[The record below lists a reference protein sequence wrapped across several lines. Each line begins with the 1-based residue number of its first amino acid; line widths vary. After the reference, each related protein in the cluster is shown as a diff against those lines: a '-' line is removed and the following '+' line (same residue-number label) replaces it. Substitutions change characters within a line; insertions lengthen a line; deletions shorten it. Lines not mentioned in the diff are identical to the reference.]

1 MPTYEVD
8 VQGKTYEVDAPDA
21 NTAWQWA
28 NYTHTQAPAPTK
40 SAGFS
45 LGNTALGLGQGVIG
59 AGKSLTDVF
68 GADNAVSAALGRG
81 QSALGEMKTPE
92 RQAEQAARQ
101 AKIKAAE
108 GTGFLNEVGA
118 ELGAVVEAP
127 IESTAQAVGSVV
139 PYLVTGLVGG
149 AAKLLPAT
157 VRVIN
162 TIVGAAQG
170 AGSIKGSIYDAVYD
184 RLKGTMSDAKAKEQ
198 AAIAQEYNKENAL
211 DIAGGT
217 LLGAA
222 GARFGVEEQ
231 LVKGGTKKAIG
242 KAVLEEAP
250 MEGLQGGQEKT
261 AQNRAL
267 QRAGFDVDTF
277 QGVAGRAAGDAA
289 LGALAAGS
297 VSAVQ
302 GSGAQPKSVSD
313 VRTTV
318 DTQPTTEPVTPV
330 SEAPATYGTM
340 WQAREQLKQE
350 PQTPE
355 VKAAIAELSA
365 KMDAINIADVEAQ
378 TKRPF
383 PTAGDEAKAKQSAF
397 NLPPEGAQMEM
408 AGVGTTDRLP
418 PEVDANGN
426 PLRPFVG
433 PDRDVGLGDVIAADL
448 PPTTEVLNDAGI
460 APTQAELEAAG
471 QQRLDMATPNPISEA
486 EVTAFGASMSKPNRQ
501 WLVDNILG
509 KTPDQVQMEIAYNRL
524 VVPNN
529 KGLQKVIKEIV
540 ANVTPKE
547 PQNAPSTQPAIQ
559 PTPRAR
565 GRKPSVDVS
574 VPPTDANEAAPAAG
588 VTTGQPE
595 GLEGQRLVPP
605 EQPTTTGTQQQG
617 IKPPTLKRRVKVDT
631 AEIARQ
637 QEAAD
642 IATRLAEQAQA
653 SAMGKPAPEQ
663 RTVVEDQSKANRAE
677 ALRRAEEAAQK
688 LEAATDEEEKAAVQ
702 QKAPK
707 ASTISTAQ
715 IVGALKELIRSPQVS
730 AKDKQD
736 AKRHL
741 EAVQEKKGKD
751 VSAGKEDDLSEEMA
765 FNFLV
770 EQANKPR
777 FQRTETPATPM
788 PHEKVKAIVAR
799 IMANWKNAPEVIVV
813 RDMND
818 AAVPQAV
825 RDHNNEQLAGGAKG
839 SPAGFYHDGKVFIVS
854 GQVNSA
860 ADVMT
865 TLAHEALGHFGLR
878 GVFGTALDTELKAVE
893 TTYKAEMEA
902 VAAKYGLDLS
912 DPQQASEAAEEVL
925 ANLAQTKPTLGIVQR
940 AVAAIRAFIRKIMP
954 SLQMTNNDIIAKF
967 ILPARA
973 FVESGGSAVAADG
986 GTRFNLRGKITAPT
1000 TEAFK
1005 RWFGDSK
1012 IVGKDGKALVVYH
1025 GTNKNFNTFDISRSG
1040 SSSGEYLGKGF
1051 YFAQSADTA
1060 GAFAGEKN
1068 AFVMPVYLA
1077 ISNPFNTTS
1086 TDLTEAQKQLIRN
1099 DPKLGKHFKAAEGE
1113 AGNSTFSSWYLVQR
1127 AAVLSNDRSNYIK
1140 NALELAGFDGV
1151 ITGDL
1156 DKQPGAMSEVEIVTF
1171 RPEQIK
1177 SATGN
1182 RGTYDPT
1189 NPDIRFSR
1197 GDDAKDILQRM
1208 GRTTPVEDT
1217 RPILQRITDT
1227 VMGSVKAN
1235 TPKEGAITRVLNM
1248 AEDALDVS
1256 APLQRA
1262 IRDEVRASMPDSDAN
1277 RLLAALS
1284 TSQAFHD
1291 SGLATAALLDGGIK
1305 YDSNSSKFKTSE
1317 SKDNLKSLGT
1327 EYRSMM
1333 DTHGLTLA
1341 EARYLTSTALESK
1354 RMLALYAMRDSM
1366 MAEADAKELEGKK
1379 KIAASLRDKAE
1390 SYVFHMSPEQVKEGM
1405 KLFNTLPEIKK
1416 IEDIKQGMRKWLRT
1430 FLQETGIWSEET
1442 GQWML
1447 DNAEWVPFQRDS
1459 ADEDTDKEGFN
1470 AYIRGLQAK
1479 AKEHQFKGSMLA
1491 VHDVMDNFE
1500 SWAAYSVARGIKN
1513 QKATE
1518 LAQAAVKYI
1527 PGQAKA
1533 VVTPDPRAA
1542 DRTVSYLEKGSPK
1555 YVEFDSAA
1563 KAQVFKGAPVMAKSA
1578 LPFIGGLVDNL
1589 NSIFRGAIVNFPL
1602 FPVYQL
1608 AMDSMAAT
1616 YLSGLKPRYA
1626 FQIPLTAVSEAIKN
1640 IRGMSAAHKE
1650 LRTFGVV
1657 GVHDYDASLSKS
1669 NADVKAGLRKL
1680 GALDKYPAI
1689 MQHLNLTADNAVRQA
1704 VYLAAKDSGLPE
1716 ADAVERAFE
1725 IINFRT
1731 RVGNNQLAAAAR
1743 NVVFL
1748 NAFYAASRVALKVLK
1763 SEGIAPTARAEARNT
1778 LLTNMAWIFG
1788 MSILNAMMNVGDDD
1802 YEKMSRQE
1810 QANKLTLPGMHGW
1823 GIPLRPDVFLLPKY
1837 IAEAIVRQSSDKYAD
1852 DPAKLRAGLSDAV
1865 GNAVFSGPVP
1875 VGQPIKLAV
1884 ELATNHSFFTGRPI
1898 VGAGL
1903 EKLEPYMQY
1912 SAGTSALAKDIGRG
1926 AKDLV
1931 DAMGM
1936 DGKGISPAKIDAFIQ
1951 GTMGMYGATAVLLT
1965 NSLVNSTPTQSMQDT
1980 IASLPGM
1987 GRVGVKEFD
1996 SQVKTD
2002 FYDLASKVTT
2012 AVDTANKLK
2021 STGQGAE
2028 YREYVKENKNL
2039 IKYGPF
2045 VRKMEQQLGAL
2056 RKTMATISAR
2066 TDLTKDQKE
2075 DRLRTYKLS
2084 EQRMMNRLAPAIKKY
2099 RTDALQ

>member
-28 NYTHTQAPAPTK
+28 NYTHKQAPAPAPTK
-40 SAGFS
+40 AAGFS
-45 LGNTALGLGQGVIG
+45 LADTALGLGQGVIG

-68 GADNAVSAALGRG
+68 GADNAVSEALGRG
-81 QSALGEMKTPE
+81 QAALGEMITPE

-118 ELGAVVEAP
+118 ELGAIKDAP
-127 IESTAQAVGSVV
+127 IQATAQALGSVA
-139 PYLVTGLVGG
+139 PYLLTGLVGG

-157 VRVIN
+157 VKVIN

-184 RLKGTMSDAKAKEQ
+184 RLKGTMPEAKAREQ

-231 LVKGGTKKAIG
+231 LVKGGAKKSIG
-242 KAVLEEAP
+242 KAVLGEAP
-250 MEGLQGGQEKT
+250 MEGTQGGQEKI

-297 VSAVQ
+297 ISAVQ
-302 GSGAQPKSVSD
+302 GRGAQPKPVSE
-313 VRTTV
+313 VAPTTE
-318 DTQPTTEPVTPV
+318 TQPTTEPVTPV

-350 PQTPE
+350 AQTPE
-355 VKAAIAELSA
+355 VKATIADLTA
-365 KMDAINIADVEAQ
+365 KMDAINVADVEAR

-383 PTAGDEAKAKQSAF
+383 PAAEDEAKAEQSAF
-397 NLPPEGAQMEM
+397 NVPPEGTQVEM
-408 AGVGTTDRLP
+408 GGLTPADQLP
-418 PEVDANGN
+418 PEVDASGK
-426 PLRPFVG
+426 PLLPV
-433 PDRDVGLGDVIAADL
+433 PPTNEPAEGLRDVIAAEL
-448 PPTTEVLNDAGI
+448 PPTTEVLTDAGI

-471 QQRLDMATPNPISEA
+471 QQRLDMTMPTPITEA
-486 EVTAFGASMSKPNRQ
+486 EVTAFGASMSKTNRQ
-501 WLVDNILG
+501 WLADNLLG
-509 KTPDQVQMEIAYNRL
+509 KTPDQVQEEIAAKQL
-524 VVPNN
+524 VVPAN
-529 KGLQKVIKEIV
+529 KGLQKVVKEIV

-565 GRKPSVDVS
+565 GREPSVDVS
-574 VPPTDANEAAPAAG
+574 VPPTDANEAAPASGA
-588 VTTGQPE
+588 TAGQPE

-617 IKPPTLKRRVKVDT
+617 IKPPTLKRRVTVDT

-642 IATRLAEQAQA
+642 LAARLAEQAQA
-653 SAMGKPAPEQ
+653 SALGKPAPEQ
-663 RTVVEDQSKANRAE
+663 RTVVPDRGQRA
-677 ALRRAEEAAQK
+677 
-688 LEAATDEEEKAAVQ
+688 Q
-702 QKAPK
+702 QLNLP
-707 ASTISTAQ
+707 TNPQ
-715 IVGALKELIRSPQVS
+715 IVGALNEVIKSPRFTENI
-730 AKDKQD
+730 KND
-736 AKRHL
+736 ARRHL
-741 EAVQEKKGKD
+741 ESIASKEAPD
-751 VSAGKEDDLSEEMA
+751 ASAEMA
-765 FNFLV
+765 FNFLI
-770 EQANKPR
+770 EQANKP
-777 FQRTETPATPM
+777 QYAIGTPRTPVSAEEAATIT
-788 PHEKVKAIVAR
+788 KAINGKSLLDVADWATKNMTSPDYRVIAERVSATLRELQKAGVR
-799 IMANWKNAPEVIVV
+799 IGTLSVTPENQRLTSGALGVTIYDLPKAGRSSEVKVILNNASNGESSGIHPEVILHELVHAATMATIRAGNWKSAAGTRMGALSKDLYDV
-813 RDMND
+813 TNSVRAHFNARVKSGEPLTEFEQAIYARGNNALADANEVLTWAMTNRDM
-818 AAVPQAV
+818 QAYMESIPYKNATLWDKFTTII
-825 RDHNNEQLAGGAKG
+825 RDMLGL
-839 SPAGFYHDGKVFIVS
+839 SPKFD
-854 GQVNSA
+854 
-860 ADVMT
+860 
-865 TLAHEALGHFGLR
+865 
-878 GVFGTALDTELKAVE
+878 TALSELLRIGGGLTELQSS
-893 TTYKAEMEA
+893 EMLE
-902 VAAKYGLDLS
+902 VAATTGK
-912 DPQQASEAAEEVL
+912 
-925 ANLAQTKPTLGIVQR
+925 
-940 AVAAIRAFIRKIMP
+940 
-954 SLQMTNNDIIAKF
+954 QMTVDN
-967 ILPARA
+967 
-973 FVESGGSAVAADG
+973 
-986 GTRFNLRGKITAPT
+986 
-1000 TEAFK
+1000 
-1005 RWFGDSK
+1005 
-1012 IVGKDGKALVVYH
+1012 
-1025 GTNKNFNTFDISRSG
+1025 
-1040 SSSGEYLGKGF
+1040 
-1051 YFAQSADTA
+1051 A
-1060 GAFAGEKN
+1060 GME
-1068 AFVMPVYLA
+1068 
-1077 ISNPFNTTS
+1077 
-1086 TDLTEAQKQLIRN
+1086 
-1099 DPKLGKHFKAAEGE
+1099 
-1113 AGNSTFSSWYLVQR
+1113 
-1127 AAVLSNDRSNYIK
+1127 
-1140 NALELAGFDGV
+1140 
-1151 ITGDL
+1151 
-1156 DKQPGAMSEVEIVTF
+1156 
-1171 RPEQIK
+1171 
-1177 SATGN
+1177 
-1182 RGTYDPT
+1182 
-1189 NPDIRFSR
+1189 
-1197 GDDAKDILQRM
+1197 AKDILQRM
-1208 GRTTPVEDT
+1208 GRTAPVEDS
-1217 RPILQRITDT
+1217 RPMLQRITDT
-1227 VMGSVKAN
+1227 VMGSVTAN
-1235 TPKEGAITRVLNM
+1235 TPREGAITRVLNM

-1262 IRDEVRASMPDSDAN
+1262 IRDEVRASMPDIEAN

-1305 YDSNSSKFKTSE
+1305 YDPNSSKFKTSE
-1317 SKDNLKSLGT
+1317 SKDNLKSIGAA
-1327 EYRSMM
+1327 YRSMM
-1333 DTHGLTLA
+1333 DAHGLTLG

-1379 KIAASLRDKAE
+1379 QVAKALRDKAE

-1416 IEDIKQGMRKWLRT
+1416 VEDIKQGMRKWLRT

-1459 ADEDTDKEGFN
+1459 ADADTDKDGFN

-1527 PGQAKA
+1527 PDQAKA

-1626 FQIPLTAVSEAIKN
+1626 FQIPLTAVSEAIKT
-1640 IRGMSAAHKE
+1640 IRGTSAAHKE

-1669 NADVKAGLRKL
+1669 NADVQAGLRKL
-1680 GALDKYPAI
+1680 GALEKYPAI
-1689 MQHLNLTADNAVRQA
+1689 MQQLNLTADNAVRQA
-1704 VYLAAKDSGLPE
+1704 VYLAAKDSGLSE

-1731 RVGNNQLAAAAR
+1731 RVGNNNLAAAAR

-1788 MSILNAMMNVGDDD
+1788 MSVINAMMNVGDDE

-1810 QANKLTLPGMHGW
+1810 QASKLTLPGMNGW

-1837 IAEAIVRQSSDKYAD
+1837 IAEALVRQSSDKYAD

-1865 GNAVFSGPVP
+1865 VNAVFSGPVP
-1875 VGQPIKLAV
+1875 VGQPIKLGV
-1884 ELATNHSFFTGRPI
+1884 ELATNYNFFTGRPI
-1898 VGAGL
+1898 VGTGL

-1912 SAGTSALAKDIGRG
+1912 SAGTSSLAKGIGQG

-1936 DGKGISPAKIDAFIQ
+1936 DGKGLSPAKIDAFIQ

-1965 NSLVNSTPTQSMQDT
+1965 NSLVNNTPTQSMRDT

-2002 FYDLASKVTT
+2002 FYDLASKVNM

-2021 STGQGAE
+2021 STGQGKE
-2028 YREYVKENKNL
+2028 YGEYVKENLDL

-2045 VRKMEQQLGAL
+2045 VRKMEQQLGAM
-2056 RKTMATISAR
+2056 RKTMAVISAR
-2066 TDLTKDQKE
+2066 SDLTKDQKE
-2075 DRLRTYKLS
+2075 AKLRPLKLS
-2084 EQRMMNRLAPAIKKY
+2084 EQRMMNNLAPVIKKY
-2099 RTDALQ
+2099 RTDALN

>member
-1 MPTYEVD
+1 MADLESLY
-8 VQGKTYEVDAPDA
+8 QALRNADAAGD
-21 NTAWQWA
+21 TAGATALAQYIQSINA
-28 NYTHTQAPAPTK
+28 GAPPPAAPAAPTK

-45 LGNTALGLGQGVIG
+45 LANTALGLGQGVIG
-59 AGKSLTDVF
+59 AGKSLADVF

-127 IESTAQAVGSVV
+127 IESTAQALGSVV

-170 AGSIKGSIYDAVYD
+170 AGSVKGSIYDAVYE
-184 RLKGTMSDAKAKEQ
+184 RLKGTMPEAKAREQ

-217 LLGAA
+217 ILGAA
-222 GARFGVEEQ
+222 GARFGVENQ
-231 LVKGGTKKAIG
+231 LVQGGAKKSIG
-242 KAVLEEAP
+242 RAALGEAP
-250 MEGLQGGQEKT
+250 MEGAQGGQEKI

-297 VSAVQ
+297 ISAVQ
-302 GSGAQPKSVSD
+302 GRGAQPKPVSGESP
-313 VRTTV
+313 TV
-318 DTQPTTEPVTPV
+318 DTQPTTETTTTPLG
-330 SEAPATYGTM
+330 EATYGDM
-340 WQAREQLKQE
+340 WQARERLRQE
-350 PQTPE
+350 PQTPI
-355 VKAAIAELSA
+355 VKAAIAEISA
-365 KMDAINIADVEAQ
+365 KMDDLNAADVQNRVSEATLKKDIAAEDQ
-378 TKRPF
+378 FKK
-383 PTAGDEAKAKQSAF
+383 D
-397 NLPPEGAQMEM
+397 
-408 AGVGTTDRLP
+408 TTNQEQIGLRVAEPDGKLP
-418 PEVDANGN
+418 PEVDASGN
-426 PLRPFVG
+426 PLLPA
-433 PDRDVGLGDVIAADL
+433 PPTNDATEGLRDVIAAEL
-448 PPTTEVLNDAGI
+448 PPTTDVLRDAGI

-471 QQRLDMATPNPISEA
+471 QQRLDMTMPTPITEA
-486 EVTAFGASMSKPNRQ
+486 EVTAFGASMSKTNRQ
-501 WLVDNILG
+501 WLADNLLG
-509 KTPDQVQMEIAYNRL
+509 KTPDQVQMEIAAKQL
-524 VVPNN
+524 VVPEN
-529 KGLQKVIKEIV
+529 KGIQKVVKEIV

-547 PQNAPSTQPAIQ
+547 PQNAPSTQPTIQ
-559 PTPRAR
+559 SPPRAG
-565 GRKPSVDVS
+565 GREPSVDVS
-574 VPPTDANEAAPAAG
+574 VPPTADDTAAPGAG
-588 VTTGQPE
+588 APTGQPA
-595 GLEGQRLVPP
+595 GPVGQRLVSP
-605 EQPTTTGTQQQG
+605 EQPVVTRTQQPG
-617 IKPPTLKRRVKVDT
+617 IKPPTLKRRVEVDT
-631 AEIARQ
+631 AEIARR

-642 IATRLAEQAQA
+642 IAARLAEQAQA
-653 SAMGKPAPEQ
+653 SALGKPAPEQ
-663 RTVVEDQSKANRAE
+663 RTVVPDRGQRDQQRT
-677 ALRRAEEAAQK
+677 Q
-688 LEAATDEEEKAAVQ
+688 
-702 QKAPK
+702 PP
-707 ASTISTAQ
+707 TAQ
-715 IVGALKELIRSPQVS
+715 IVGALNEVVKSPQFTEKV
-730 AKDKQD
+730 KND
-736 AKRHL
+736 ARRHL
-741 EAVQEKKGKD
+741 EAIASKEAPAA
-751 VSAGKEDDLSEEMA
+751 SAEMA
-765 FNFLV
+765 VEFLV

-777 FQRTETPATPM
+777 FQRTETPAKPM
-788 PHEKVKAIVAR
+788 SHEKVKAIVAG
-799 IMANWKNAPEVIVV
+799 IVAKLKNAPEVIVV

-839 SPAGFYHDGKVFIVS
+839 SPAGFYHDGKVYIVS
-854 GQVNSA
+854 SQVSSE
-860 ADVMT
+860 ADVVT
-865 TLAHEALGHFGLR
+865 TFAHEALGHFGLR
-878 GVFGTALDTELKAVE
+878 GVFGTALDTELKAIE

-912 DPQQASEAAEEVL
+912 DPKQASEAAEEVL

-1012 IVGKDGKALVVYH
+1012 VVDADGNPLPLYH
-1025 GTNKNFNTFDISRSG
+1025 GTGRSFDTFKLSPDGALGAGIYLTPKPDFAGTYADTSNLSRSDAEMDEA
-1040 SSSGEYLGKGF
+1040 SGQNVMQVYASIKNPLMLRAKG
-1051 YFAQSADTA
+1051 
-1060 GAFAGEKN
+1060 
-1068 AFVMPVYLA
+1068 
-1077 ISNPFNTTS
+1077 
-1086 TDLTEAQKQLIRN
+1086 
-1099 DPKLGKHFKAAEGE
+1099 DPMIDA
-1113 AGNSTFSSWYLVQR
+1113 LVQLGMTPDKASAMVEKAYEEKGYIGKQVMTR
-1127 AAVLSNDRSNYIK
+1127 A
-1140 NALELAGFDGV
+1140 LAQGYDGLMQFRD
-1151 ITGDL
+1151 GDL
-1156 DKQPGAMSEVEIVTF
+1156 VEVVVYKPT
-1171 RPEQIK
+1171 QVK

-1208 GRTTPVEDT
+1208 GRTAPKEDT
-1217 RPILQRITDT
+1217 RPMLQRITDT
-1227 VMGSVKAN
+1227 VMGSVTAN
-1235 TPKEGAITRVLNM
+1235 TPKEGAITRVLNI
-1248 AEDALDVS
+1248 AEDALDVA

-1262 IRDEVRASMPDSDAN
+1262 IRAEVRASMPDIEAN

-1291 SGLATAALLDGGIK
+1291 SGLATTALLDGGIK
-1305 YDSNSSKFKTSE
+1305 YDPNSSKFKTSE
-1317 SKDNLKSLGT
+1317 SKDNLKSLGN

-1333 DTHGLTLA
+1333 DNHGLTLG

-1354 RMLALYAMRDSM
+1354 RMLALYGMRDRM

-1379 KIAASLRDKAE
+1379 KIAAELRNKAE

-1430 FLQETGIWSEET
+1430 FLQETNIWSEET

-1447 DNAEWVPFQRDS
+1447 DNAEWIPFQRDS
-1459 ADEDTDKEGFN
+1459 ADADTDKDGFN

-1479 AKEHQFKGSMLA
+1479 AKEHQFKGSMLE

-1500 SWAAYSVARGIKN
+1500 NWAAYSVARGIKN

-1527 PGQAKA
+1527 PDQAKA

-1563 KAQVFKGAPVMAKSA
+1563 KAQVFKGAPVMATSA
-1578 LPFIGGLVDNL
+1578 LPFIGGFVDSVNRV
-1589 NSIFRGAIVNFPL
+1589 FRGAIVNFPL
-1602 FPVYQL
+1602 FPVLQL

-1626 FQIPLTAVSEAIKN
+1626 FQIPLTAVAEVVKTM
-1640 IRGMSAAHKE
+1640 RGTSAAHKE

-1669 NADVKAGLRKL
+1669 NADVQAGLRKL
-1680 GALDKYPAI
+1680 GALEKYPAI
-1689 MQHLNLTADNAVRQA
+1689 MQQLNLTADNAVRQA
-1704 VYLAAKDSGLPE
+1704 VYLAAKDSGLSE

-1778 LLTNMAWIFG
+1778 LITNMAWIFG
-1788 MSILNAMMNVGDDD
+1788 MSVINAMMNVGDDE

-1810 QANKLTLPGMHGW
+1810 QASKLTLPGMQGW

-1837 IAEAIVRQSSDKYAD
+1837 IAEAIVRQFSGKYAD

-1865 GNAVFSGPVP
+1865 VNAVFSGPVP
-1875 VGQPIKLAV
+1875 VAQPIKLAV
-1884 ELATNHSFFTGRPI
+1884 ELATNYNFFTGRPI
-1898 VGAGL
+1898 VGTGL

-1912 SAGTSALAKDIGRG
+1912 SAGTSSLAKGIGQG

-1951 GTMGMYGATAVLLT
+1951 GTMGMYGAAAILMT
-1965 NSLVNSTPTQSMQDT
+1965 NSMVNNTPTQSMQDT

-2002 FYDLASKVTT
+2002 FYDLASKVNM

-2021 STGQGAE
+2021 NTGRGKE
-2028 YREYVKENKNL
+2028 YGEYLKENIDL

-2045 VRKMEQQLGAL
+2045 VNKMEQQLGAL
-2056 RKTMATISAR
+2056 RKGMAVISAR

-2075 DRLRTYKLS
+2075 AQLRPLKLS
-2084 EQRMMNRLAPAIKKY
+2084 EQRMMNNLAPAIKKF

>member
-28 NYTHTQAPAPTK
+28 NYTHTQAAAPAAPTK

-45 LGNTALGLGQGVIG
+45 LGNTALALGQGVIG
-59 AGKSLTDVF
+59 TGKALTDVF

-81 QSALGEMKTPE
+81 QAALGETKTPE

-108 GTGFLNEVGA
+108 GTGFLNEIGA

-157 VRVIN
+157 VKIIN

-170 AGSIKGSIYDAVYD
+170 AGSIKGSIYDAVYE
-184 RLKGTMSDAKAKEQ
+184 RLKGTMPEAKAREQ
-198 AAIAQEYNKENAL
+198 AALAQEYKKETAL

-217 LLGAA
+217 ILGAV
-222 GARFGVEEQ
+222 GARFGVEDQ
-231 LVKGGTKKAIG
+231 LTKLGTKKALG
-242 KAVLEEAP
+242 KAVLGEAP
-250 MEGLQGGQEKT
+250 MEGAQGGQEKI

-297 VSAVQ
+297 INAVQ
-302 GSGAQPKSVSD
+302 GSGAQPKPVSGES
-313 VRTTV
+313 TTV
-318 DTQPTTEPVTPV
+318 DTQPTTETTTTP
-330 SEAPATYGTM
+330 SGEATYGDM
-340 WQAREQLKQE
+340 WQARERLRQE
-350 PQTPE
+350 PQTPI
-355 VKAAIAELSA
+355 VKAAIAEISA
-365 KMDAINIADVEAQ
+365 KMDELNTADVQNRVSEATLKKDIAAEDQ
-378 TKRPF
+378 FKK
-383 PTAGDEAKAKQSAF
+383 D
-397 NLPPEGAQMEM
+397 
-408 AGVGTTDRLP
+408 TTNQEQIGLRVAEPDGKLP
-418 PEVDANGN
+418 PEVDASGN
-426 PLRPFVG
+426 PLLPA
-433 PDRDVGLGDVIAADL
+433 PPTNDATEGLRDVIAAEL
-448 PPTTEVLNDAGI
+448 PPTTDVLRDAGI

-471 QQRLDMATPNPISEA
+471 QQRLDMAMPTPITEA
-486 EVTAFGASMSKPNRQ
+486 EVTAFGASMSKTNRQ
-501 WLVDNILG
+501 WLADNLLG
-509 KTPDQVQMEIAYNRL
+509 KTPDQVRDEVAAKQL
-524 VVPNN
+524 VVPEN
-529 KGLQKVIKEIV
+529 KGIQKVVKEII

-547 PQNAPSTQPAIQ
+547 PQNAPSTQPTIQ

-565 GRKPSVDVS
+565 GRKPSVDVPVS
-574 VPPTDANEAAPAAG
+574 STADDTTTPAAG
-588 VTTGQPE
+588 APTGQPA
-595 GLEGQRLVPP
+595 GPVGQRLVPP
-605 EQPTTTGTQQQG
+605 EQPVVTRTQQQG
-617 IKPPTLKRRVKVDT
+617 IKPPTLKRRVEVDT
-631 AEIARQ
+631 AEIARR

-642 IATRLAEQAQA
+642 LAARLAEQAQA
-653 SAMGKPAPEQ
+653 SALGKPAPEQ
-663 RTVVEDQSKANRAE
+663 RTVVPDRGQRA
-677 ALRRAEEAAQK
+677 
-688 LEAATDEEEKAAVQ
+688 Q
-702 QKAPK
+702 QL
-707 ASTISTAQ
+707 TIPTNPQ
-715 IVGALKELIRSPQVS
+715 IVGALNEVIKSPRFTENV
-730 AKDKQD
+730 KND
-736 AKRHL
+736 ARRHL
-741 EAVQEKKGKD
+741 RDITENGDPETSIEPAI
-751 VSAGKEDDLSEEMA
+751 
-765 FNFLV
+765 NFLT

-777 FQRTETPATPM
+777 FQRTETPAAPM
-788 PHEKVKAIVAR
+788 SHEKVKAVVDGIKSK
-799 IMANWKNAPEVIVV
+799 WKNAPEVIVV

-878 GVFGTALDTELKAVE
+878 GVFGTALDTELKTIE

-912 DPQQASEAAEEVL
+912 DPKQASEAAEEVL

-973 FVESGGSAVAADG
+973 FVESGNNAITADG
-986 GTRFNLRGKITAPT
+986 NTRFNLRGKITAPA

-1005 RWFGDSK
+1005 RWFGNSK
-1012 IVGKDGKALVVYH
+1012 VVDDNGDPLVVYH
-1025 GTNKNFNTFDISRSG
+1025 GSFRSFNTFKLSPDGALGSGIYLTPDANFANTYADTSNLSRSDAG
-1040 SSSGEYLGKGF
+1040 LDEISG
-1051 YFAQSADTA
+1051 Q
-1060 GAFAGEKN
+1060 N
-1068 AFVMPVYLA
+1068 VMPLYVS
-1077 ISNPFNTTS
+1077 IKNPLILEGSAEPGLRNRDPMVEALIKLGMDEAKAERMVEKAYDEKGYVGKQVMTRAQAQGY
-1086 TDLTEAQKQLIRN
+1086 DGLMQYRNGKLTEIVA
-1099 DPKLGKHFKAAEGE
+1099 FKP
-1113 AGNSTFSSWYLVQR
+1113 TQV
-1127 AAVLSNDRSNYIK
+1127 
-1140 NALELAGFDGV
+1140 
-1151 ITGDL
+1151 
-1156 DKQPGAMSEVEIVTF
+1156 
-1171 RPEQIK
+1171 K

-1208 GRTTPVEDT
+1208 GRTAPKEDT
-1217 RPILQRITDT
+1217 RPMLQRITDT
-1227 VMGSVKAN
+1227 VMGSVTAN
-1235 TPKEGAITRVLNM
+1235 TPREGAITRVLNI
-1248 AEDALDVS
+1248 AEDALDVA

-1262 IRDEVRASMPDSDAN
+1262 IRAEVRASMPDIEAN

-1305 YDSNSSKFKTSE
+1305 YDPNSSKFKTSE
-1317 SKDNLKSLGT
+1317 SKDNLKSLGN

-1333 DTHGLTLA
+1333 NNHGLTLG

-1354 RMLALYAMRDSM
+1354 RMLALYAMRDGM

-1379 KIAASLRDKAE
+1379 KIAAELRKKAE
-1390 SYVFHMSPEQVKEGM
+1390 SYIFHMTQAQVKEGM

-1430 FLQETGIWSEET
+1430 FLQETNIWSEET

-1459 ADEDTDKEGFN
+1459 ADADTDKDGFN

-1479 AKEHQFKGSMLA
+1479 AKEHQFKGSMLE

-1527 PGQAKA
+1527 PDQAKA

-1563 KAQVFKGAPVMAKSA
+1563 KAQVFKGAPVMATSA
-1578 LPFIGGLVDNL
+1578 LPFIGGFVDSVNRV
-1589 NSIFRGAIVNFPL
+1589 FRGAIVNFPL
-1602 FPVYQL
+1602 FPVFQL

-1626 FQIPLTAVSEAIKN
+1626 FQIPLTAVSEAIKT
-1640 IRGMSAAHKE
+1640 IRGTSAAHKE

-1669 NADVKAGLRKL
+1669 NADVQAGLRKL
-1680 GALDKYPAI
+1680 GALEKYPAI
-1689 MQHLNLTADNAVRQA
+1689 MQQLNLTADNAVRQA
-1704 VYLAAKDSGLPE
+1704 VYLAAKDSGLSE

-1778 LLTNMAWIFG
+1778 LITNMAWIFG
-1788 MSILNAMMNVGDDD
+1788 MSVINAMMNVGDDE

-1810 QANKLTLPGMHGW
+1810 QASKLTLPGMQGW

-1837 IAEAIVRQSSDKYAD
+1837 IAEAIVRQFSGKYAD

-1865 GNAVFSGPVP
+1865 VNAVFSGPVP
-1875 VGQPIKLAV
+1875 VAQPIKLAV
-1884 ELATNHSFFTGRPI
+1884 ELATNYNFFTGRPI
-1898 VGAGL
+1898 VGTGL

-1912 SAGTSALAKDIGRG
+1912 SAGTSSLAKGIGQG

-1951 GTMGMYGATAVLLT
+1951 GTMGMYGAAAILMT
-1965 NSLVNSTPTQSMQDT
+1965 NSMVNNTPTQSMQDT

-2002 FYDLASKVTT
+2002 FYDLASKVNM

-2021 STGQGAE
+2021 STGQGKQ
-2028 YREYVKENKNL
+2028 YGEYVKENMKL
-2039 IKYGPF
+2039 IKYGSF
-2045 VRKMEQQLGAL
+2045 VNKMEQQLGTI
-2056 RKTMATISAR
+2056 RKTMAVISAQPN
-2066 TDLTKDQKE
+2066 LTKDQKE
-2075 DRLRTYKLS
+2075 ARLRPLKLS
-2084 EQRMMNRLAPAIKKY
+2084 EQRMMNNLAPVIKKY

>member
-1 MPTYEVD
+1 MADLESLY
-8 VQGKTYEVDAPDA
+8 QALRNADAAGD
-21 NTAWQWA
+21 TAGATALAQYIQSINA
-28 NYTHTQAPAPTK
+28 GAPPPAAPAAPTK

-45 LGNTALGLGQGVIG
+45 FGNTALALGQGAIG
-59 AGKSLTDVF
+59 AGKALTDVF

-81 QSALGEMKTPE
+81 QAALGETKTPE

-157 VRVIN
+157 VKIIN

-170 AGSIKGSIYDAVYD
+170 AGSIKGSIYDAVYE
-184 RLKGTMSDAKAKEQ
+184 RLKGTMPEAKAREQ

-217 LLGAA
+217 ILGAI
-222 GARFGVEEQ
+222 GARFGVEDQ
-231 LVKGGTKKAIG
+231 LTKLGTKKALG
-242 KAVLEEAP
+242 KAVLGEAP
-250 MEGLQGGQEKT
+250 MEGAQGGQEKI

-297 VSAVQ
+297 INAVQ
-302 GSGAQPKSVSD
+302 GSGAQPKPVSGES
-313 VRTTV
+313 TTV
-318 DTQPTTEPVTPV
+318 DTQPTTETTTTP
-330 SEAPATYGTM
+330 SGEATYGDM
-340 WQAREQLKQE
+340 WQARERLRQE
-350 PQTPE
+350 PQTPI
-355 VKAAIAELSA
+355 VKAAIAEISA
-365 KMDAINIADVEAQ
+365 KMDELNTADVQNRVSEATLKKDIAAEDQ
-378 TKRPF
+378 FKK
-383 PTAGDEAKAKQSAF
+383 D
-397 NLPPEGAQMEM
+397 
-408 AGVGTTDRLP
+408 TTNQEQIGLRVAEPDGKLP
-418 PEVDANGN
+418 PEVDASGN
-426 PLRPFVG
+426 PLLPA
-433 PDRDVGLGDVIAADL
+433 PPTNDATEGLRDVIAAEL
-448 PPTTEVLNDAGI
+448 PPTTDVLRDAGI

-471 QQRLDMATPNPISEA
+471 QQRLDMTMPTPITEA

-501 WLVDNILG
+501 WLTDNLLG
-509 KTPDQVQMEIAYNRL
+509 KTPDQVQMEVAYNRL

-529 KGLQKVIKEIV
+529 KGIQKVVKEIV

-547 PQNAPSTQPAIQ
+547 PQNAPNTQPTIQ
-559 PTPRAR
+559 PTSRAG
-565 GRKPSVDVS
+565 GRKSSVDVS
-574 VPPTDANEAAPAAG
+574 VPPTADNAAAPAAG
-588 VTTGQPE
+588 APTGQPA
-595 GLEGQRLVPP
+595 GPVGQRLVSPK
-605 EQPTTTGTQQQG
+605 QPAATGTQQPG
-617 IKPPTLKRRVKVDT
+617 IKPPTLKRRVEVDT
-631 AEIARQ
+631 AEIARR

-642 IATRLAEQAQA
+642 LAARLAEQAQA
-653 SAMGKPAPEQ
+653 SALGKPAPEQ
-663 RTVVEDQSKANRAE
+663 RTVVPDRGQRE
-677 ALRRAEEAAQK
+677 
-688 LEAATDEEEKAAVQ
+688 Q
-702 QKAPK
+702 QRNLPTKP
-707 ASTISTAQ
+707 Q
-715 IVGALKELIRSPQVS
+715 IVGALNEVIKSPRFTENV
-730 AKDKQD
+730 KND
-736 AKRHL
+736 ARRHL
-741 EAVQEKKGKD
+741 RDITENGDPETSVEPAI
-751 VSAGKEDDLSEEMA
+751 
-765 FNFLV
+765 NFLT
-770 EQANKPR
+770 EQAKKPR

-788 PHEKVKAIVAR
+788 SHDKVKAIVAR

-839 SPAGFYHDGKVFIVS
+839 SPAGFYHDGKVYIVS
-854 GQVNSA
+854 SQVSSET
-860 ADVMT
+860 DVMT

-878 GVFGTALDTELKAVE
+878 GVFGTALDTELKTIE

-912 DPQQASEAAEEVL
+912 DPKQASEAAEEVL
-925 ANLAQTKPTLGIVQR
+925 ANLAQTKPTLGIIQR

-1000 TEAFK
+1000 TEAFRK
-1005 RWFGDSK
+1005 WFGNSK

-1025 GTNKNFNTFDISRSG
+1025 GTNKDFDTFDISRSG

-1077 ISNPFNTTS
+1077 INNPFNTTS

-1099 DPKLGKHFKAAEGE
+1099 DPKLGKHFKAAEAD
-1113 AGNSTFSSWYLVQR
+1113 AGDSTFSSWYLVQR

-1156 DKQPGAMSEVEIVTF
+1156 NKQPGAMSEVEIVTF

-1208 GRTTPVEDT
+1208 GRTAPKEDT
-1217 RPILQRITDT
+1217 RPMLQRITDT
-1227 VMGSVKAN
+1227 VMGSVTAN
-1235 TPKEGAITRVLNM
+1235 TPREGAITRVLNI
-1248 AEDALDVS
+1248 AEDALDVA

-1262 IRDEVRASMPDSDAN
+1262 IRAEVRASMPDIEAN

-1291 SGLATAALLDGGIK
+1291 SGLATTALLDGGIK
-1305 YDSNSSKFKTSE
+1305 YDPNSSKFKTSE
-1317 SKDNLKSLGT
+1317 SKDNLKSLGN

-1333 DTHGLTLA
+1333 NNHGLTLG

-1354 RMLALYAMRDSM
+1354 RMLALYAMRDGM

-1379 KIAASLRDKAE
+1379 KIAAELRKKAE
-1390 SYVFHMSPEQVKEGM
+1390 SYIFHMTQAQVKEGM

-1430 FLQETGIWSEET
+1430 FLQETNIWSEET

-1459 ADEDTDKEGFN
+1459 ADADTDKDGFN

-1479 AKEHQFKGSMLA
+1479 AKEHQFKGSMLE

-1527 PGQAKA
+1527 PDQAKA

-1563 KAQVFKGAPVMAKSA
+1563 KAQVFKGAPVMATSA
-1578 LPFIGGLVDNL
+1578 LPFIGGFVDSVNRV
-1589 NSIFRGAIVNFPL
+1589 FRGAIVNFPL
-1602 FPVYQL
+1602 FPVFQL

-1626 FQIPLTAVSEAIKN
+1626 FRIPLTAVAEVVKTM
-1640 IRGMSAAHKE
+1640 RGTSAAHKE

-1669 NADVKAGLRKL
+1669 NADVQAGLRKL
-1680 GALDKYPAI
+1680 GALEKYPAI
-1689 MQHLNLTADNAVRQA
+1689 MQQLNLTADNAVRQA
-1704 VYLAAKDSGLPE
+1704 VYLAAKDSGLSE

-1778 LLTNMAWIFG
+1778 LITNMAWIFG
-1788 MSILNAMMNVGDDD
+1788 MSVINAMMNVGDDE

-1810 QANKLTLPGMHGW
+1810 QASKLTLPGMQGW

-1837 IAEAIVRQSSDKYAD
+1837 IAEAIVRQFSGKYAD

-1865 GNAVFSGPVP
+1865 VNAVFSGPVP
-1875 VGQPIKLAV
+1875 VAQPIKLAV
-1884 ELATNHSFFTGRPI
+1884 ELATNYNFFTGRPI
-1898 VGAGL
+1898 VGTGL

-1912 SAGTSALAKDIGRG
+1912 SAGTSSLAKGIGQG

-1951 GTMGMYGATAVLLT
+1951 GTMGMYGAAAILMT
-1965 NSLVNSTPTQSMQDT
+1965 NAMVNNTPTQSMQDT

-2002 FYDLASKVTT
+2002 FYDLASKVNM

-2021 STGQGAE
+2021 NTGRGKE
-2028 YREYVKENKNL
+2028 YGEYLKENIDL

-2045 VRKMEQQLGAL
+2045 VNKMEQQLGAI
-2056 RKTMATISAR
+2056 RKTMAVISAQPN
-2066 TDLTKDQKE
+2066 LTKDQKE
-2075 DRLRTYKLS
+2075 ARLRPLKLS
-2084 EQRMMNRLAPAIKKY
+2084 EQRMMNNLAPAIKKF

>member
-8 VQGKTYEVDAPDA
+8 VQGKTYEVDAPDE

-28 NYTHTQAPAPTK
+28 NYTHTRAPAPTK

-45 LGNTALGLGQGVIG
+45 LANTALGLGQGVIG

-157 VRVIN
+157 VKIIN

-170 AGSIKGSIYDAVYD
+170 AGSIKGSIYDAVYE
-184 RLKGTMSDAKAKEQ
+184 RLKGTMPEAKAREQ

-217 LLGAA
+217 ILGAA
-222 GARFGVEEQ
+222 GARFGVEDQ
-231 LVKGGTKKAIG
+231 LAKLGTKKALG
-242 KAVLEEAP
+242 KAVLGEAP
-250 MEGLQGGQEKT
+250 MEGAQGGQEKI

-277 QGVAGRAAGDAA
+277 QGAAGRAAGDAA

-302 GSGAQPKSVSD
+302 GSGAQARPTSKVSP
-313 VRTTV
+313 TV
-318 DTQPTTEPVTPV
+318 DTEPTTETTTPV
-330 SEAPATYGTM
+330 AEAPATYGTM
-340 WQAREQLKQE
+340 WQAREQLRQE

-365 KMDAINIADVEAQ
+365 KMDAINVADVEAQ

-383 PTAGDEAKAKQSAF
+383 PAAGDEAKAKQSAF
-397 NLPPEGAQMEM
+397 NLPIEGAQMEM
-408 AGVGTTDRLP
+408 ASVGTTDQLP

-426 PLRPFVG
+426 PLNRFVG
-433 PDRDVGLGDVIAADL
+433 PDKDVGLGDVIAAEL
-448 PPTTEVLNDAGI
+448 PPTTEVLTDAGI

-471 QQRLDMATPNPISEA
+471 QQRLDMATPTPITEA

-501 WLVDNILG
+501 WLADNVLG
-509 KTPDQVQMEIAYNRL
+509 KTPDQIQMEIAYNRL

-547 PQNAPSTQPAIQ
+547 PQNAPSTQPTVQ
-559 PTPRAR
+559 QTPRAR

-574 VPPTDANEAAPAAG
+574 VPPTADNAAAPGAG
-588 VTTGQPE
+588 APTGQPA
-595 GLEGQRLVPP
+595 GPVGQRLVPP
-605 EQPTTTGTQQQG
+605 EQPTTTGTKQQG
-617 IKPPTLKRRVKVDT
+617 IKPPTLKRRVEVDT

-637 QEAAD
+637 QEAAA
-642 IATRLAEQAQA
+642 IAAQLAVQAQA
-653 SAMGKPAPEQ
+653 SALGKPAPEQ
-663 RTVVEDQSKANRAE
+663 RTVVPDRGQRE
-677 ALRRAEEAAQK
+677 
-688 LEAATDEEEKAAVQ
+688 Q
-702 QKAPK
+702 QRKMPTK
-707 ASTISTAQ
+707 TQ
-715 IVGALKELIRSPQVS
+715 IAGALNEVIKSPRFTENV
-730 AKDKQD
+730 KND
-736 AKRHL
+736 ARRHL
-741 EAVQEKKGKD
+741 RDITENGDPET
-751 VSAGKEDDLSEEMA
+751 SIEPA
-765 FNFLV
+765 FNFLT
-770 EQANKPR
+770 EQAKKPR
-777 FQRTETPATPM
+777 FLRTETPAAPM
-788 PHEKVKAIVAR
+788 SHDKVKAVVAGIVAKL
-799 IMANWKNAPEVIVV
+799 KNAPEVIVV

-865 TLAHEALGHFGLR
+865 TFAHEALGHFGLR
-878 GVFGTALDTELKAVE
+878 GVFGAALDTELKAIE

-912 DPQQASEAAEEVL
+912 DPKQASEAAEEVL

-986 GTRFNLRGKITAPT
+986 GTRF
-1000 TEAFK
+1000 
-1005 RWFGDSK
+1005 
-1012 IVGKDGKALVVYH
+1012 
-1025 GTNKNFNTFDISRSG
+1025 SR
-1040 SSSGEYLGKGF
+1040 
-1051 YFAQSADTA
+1051 A
-1060 GAFAGEKN
+1060 G
-1068 AFVMPVYLA
+1068 
-1077 ISNPFNTTS
+1077 I
-1086 TDLTEAQKQLIRN
+1086 
-1099 DPKLGKHFKAAEGE
+1099 
-1113 AGNSTFSSWYLVQR
+1113 
-1127 AAVLSNDRSNYIK
+1127 
-1140 NALELAGFDGV
+1140 
-1151 ITGDL
+1151 
-1156 DKQPGAMSEVEIVTF
+1156 
-1171 RPEQIK
+1171 
-1177 SATGN
+1177 
-1182 RGTYDPT
+1182 
-1189 NPDIRFSR
+1189 
-1197 GDDAKDILQRM
+1197 DAKDILQRM
-1208 GRTTPVEDT
+1208 GRTAPVEDS
-1217 RPILQRITDT
+1217 RPMLQRVTDT

-1248 AEDALDVS
+1248 AEDALDVA

-1291 SGLATAALLDGGIK
+1291 SGLATTALLDGGIK
-1305 YDSNSSKFKTSE
+1305 YDPKSSKFKTSE
-1317 SKDNLKSLGT
+1317 SKDNLKSIGAA
-1327 EYRSMM
+1327 YRSMM
-1333 DTHGLTLA
+1333 DTHGLTLG
-1341 EARYLTSTALESK
+1341 EARYFTSTALESK

-1390 SYVFHMSPEQVKEGM
+1390 SYVFHMTREQVKEGM

-1416 IEDIKQGMRKWLRT
+1416 VEDIKQGMRKWLRT

-1459 ADEDTDKEGFN
+1459 TDADTDKDGFN

-1513 QKATE
+1513 QKAAE

-1542 DRTVSYLEKGSPK
+1542 DRTVSYLEKGSSK

-1563 KAQVFKGAPVMAKSA
+1563 KAQVFKGAPVMATSA
-1578 LPFIGGLVDNL
+1578 LPFIGGFVDSL
-1589 NSIFRGAIVNFPL
+1589 NRVFRGAIVNFPL

-1626 FQIPLTAVSEAIKN
+1626 FQIPLTAVSEAVKN
-1640 IRGMSAAHKE
+1640 IRGMSAAHRE

-1657 GVHDYDASLSKS
+1657 GVQDYDASLSKS

-1680 GALDKYPAI
+1680 GALEKYPAI
-1689 MQHLNLTADNAVRQA
+1689 MQQLNLTADNAVRQA
-1704 VYLAAKDSGLPE
+1704 VYLAAKDSGLSE

-1731 RVGNNQLAAAAR
+1731 RVGNNNLAAAAR

-1788 MSILNAMMNVGDDD
+1788 MSVINAMMNVGDDE

-1810 QANKLTLPGMHGW
+1810 QASKLTLPGMHGW

-1865 GNAVFSGPVP
+1865 VNAVFSGPVP

-1884 ELATNHSFFTGRPI
+1884 ELATNYNFFTGRPI
-1898 VGAGL
+1898 VGTGL
-1903 EKLEPYMQY
+1903 DKLEPYMQY
-1912 SAGTSALAKDIGRG
+1912 SAGTSSLAKNIGRG

-1936 DGKGISPAKIDAFIQ
+1936 EGKGLSPAKIDAFIQ
-1951 GTMGMYGATAVLLT
+1951 GTMGMYGAAAILMT
-1965 NSLVNSTPTQSMQDT
+1965 NALANNTPTQSMRDT

-1987 GRVGVKEFD
+1987 GRVAVKEFD

-2002 FYDLASKVTT
+2002 FYDLASKVNM
-2012 AVDTANKLK
+2012 AVDTANKMK

-2028 YREYVKENKNL
+2028 YREYVKENKDL

-2045 VRKMEQQLGAL
+2045 VRKMEQQLGVL
-2056 RKTMATISAR
+2056 RKTMARINAR

-2075 DRLRTYKLS
+2075 ARLRTYKLS
-2084 EQRMMNRLAPAIKKY
+2084 EQRMMNNLAPALKKY
-2099 RTDALQ
+2099 RTEALQ

>member
-45 LGNTALGLGQGVIG
+45 LANTALGLGQGVIG

-68 GADNAVSAALGRG
+68 GADNAVSEALGRG

-108 GTGFLNEVGA
+108 GTGFLNEIGA
-118 ELGAVVEAP
+118 ELGAVKEAP
-127 IESTAQAVGSVV
+127 LESTAQAVGSVV

-217 LLGAA
+217 ILGAA

-267 QRAGFDVDTF
+267 QRAGFDVPTF
-277 QGVAGRAAGDAA
+277 QGAAGRAAGDAA

-297 VSAVQ
+297 VSAVH

-313 VRTTV
+313 VRSTA

-365 KMDAINIADVEAQ
+365 KMDAINIADVESQ

-408 AGVGTTDRLP
+408 AGVGTTDQLP

-433 PDRDVGLGDVIAADL
+433 PDRDVGLGDVIAADF
-448 PPTTEVLNDAGI
+448 PPTTEILNEAGI

-471 QQRLDMATPNPISEA
+471 QQRLDMTMPTPITEA

-501 WLVDNILG
+501 WLADNVLG
-509 KTPDQVQMEIAYNRL
+509 KTPDQIQMEIAYNRL

-565 GRKPSVDVS
+565 GRKSSVDVP
-574 VPPTDANEAAPAAG
+574 VQLTDANAVASAAG
-588 VTTGQPE
+588 APTEQPE
-595 GLEGQRLVPP
+595 GPVGQRLVSP
-605 EQPTTTGTQQQG
+605 EQPVVTGTQQQG

-642 IATRLAEQAQA
+642 LAARLAEQAQA

-663 RTVVEDQSKANRAE
+663 RTVVPDRGQRE
-677 ALRRAEEAAQK
+677 
-688 LEAATDEEEKAAVQ
+688 Q
-702 QKAPK
+702 QRKMPTK
-707 ASTISTAQ
+707 TQ
-715 IVGALKELIRSPQVS
+715 IAGALNEVIKSPRFTENV
-730 AKDKQD
+730 KND
-736 AKRHL
+736 ARRHL
-741 EAVQEKKGKD
+741 RDITENGDPET
-751 VSAGKEDDLSEEMA
+751 SIEPA
-765 FNFLV
+765 FNFLT
-770 EQANKPR
+770 EQAKKPR
-777 FQRTETPATPM
+777 FLRTETPAAPM
-788 PHEKVKAIVAR
+788 SHEKVKAVVDGIKSK
-799 IMANWKNAPEVIVV
+799 WKNAPEVIVV

-825 RDHNNEQLAGGAKG
+825 RDHNNEQLAGGATG

-878 GVFGTALDTELKAVE
+878 GVFGAALDTELKTIEA
-893 TTYKAEMEA
+893 TYKAEMEA

-973 FVESGGSAVAADG
+973 FVESGSNAITADG
-986 GTRFNLRGKITAPT
+986 
-1000 TEAFK
+1000 
-1005 RWFGDSK
+1005 
-1012 IVGKDGKALVVYH
+1012 
-1025 GTNKNFNTFDISRSG
+1025 
-1040 SSSGEYLGKGF
+1040 
-1051 YFAQSADTA
+1051 DT
-1060 GAFAGEKN
+1060 
-1068 AFVMPVYLA
+1068 
-1077 ISNPFNTTS
+1077 
-1086 TDLTEAQKQLIRN
+1086 
-1099 DPKLGKHFKAAEGE
+1099 
-1113 AGNSTFSSWYLVQR
+1113 
-1127 AAVLSNDRSNYIK
+1127 
-1140 NALELAGFDGV
+1140 
-1151 ITGDL
+1151 
-1156 DKQPGAMSEVEIVTF
+1156 
-1171 RPEQIK
+1171 
-1177 SATGN
+1177 
-1182 RGTYDPT
+1182 
-1189 NPDIRFSR
+1189 RFSR
-1197 GDDAKDILQRM
+1197 AGNDAKDILQRM
-1208 GRTTPVEDT
+1208 GRTAPVEDS
-1217 RPILQRITDT
+1217 RPMLQRVTDT
-1227 VMGSVKAN
+1227 VMGSVTAN

-1262 IRDEVRASMPDSDAN
+1262 IREEVRASMPDTEAN

-1305 YDSNSSKFKTSE
+1305 YDPKSSKFKTSE
-1317 SKDNLKSLGT
+1317 SKDNLKSIGAA
-1327 EYRSMM
+1327 YRSMM
-1333 DTHGLTLA
+1333 DTHGLTLG

-1640 IRGMSAAHKE
+1640 IRGTSAAHKE

-1680 GALDKYPAI
+1680 GALDKYPAL

-1704 VYLAAKDSGLPE
+1704 VYLAAKDSGLSE

-1875 VGQPIKLAV
+1875 VGQPIKLGV

-2084 EQRMMNRLAPAIKKY
+2084 EQRMMNRLAPSLKKY
-2099 RTDALQ
+2099 RTEALQ

>member
-1 MPTYEVD
+1 
-8 VQGKTYEVDAPDA
+8 
-21 NTAWQWA
+21 
-28 NYTHTQAPAPTK
+28 
-40 SAGFS
+40 
-45 LGNTALGLGQGVIG
+45 LGQGVIG
-59 AGKSLTDVF
+59 AGKALTDVF

-81 QSALGEMKTPE
+81 QAALGESKTLE

-108 GTGFLNEVGA
+108 GTGILNEIGA

-139 PYLVTGLVGG
+139 PYLLTGLVGVVG
-149 AAKLLPAT
+149 KLLPAT
-157 VRVIN
+157 VKVIN
-162 TIVGAAQG
+162 MIVGAAQG
-170 AGSIKGSIYDAVYD
+170 AGSVKGSIYDAVYD
-184 RLKGTMSDAKAKEQ
+184 RLKGTMPEAKAREQ

-217 LLGAA
+217 ILGAV
-222 GARFGVEEQ
+222 GARFGVEDQ
-231 LVKGGTKKAIG
+231 LAKLGTKKALG
-242 KAVLEEAP
+242 KAVLGEAP
-250 MEGLQGGQEKT
+250 MEGAQGSQEKI

-297 VSAVQ
+297 INAVQ
-302 GSGAQPKSVSD
+302 GSGAQPKPVSGES
-313 VRTTV
+313 TTV
-318 DTQPTTEPVTPV
+318 DTQPTTETTTTP
-330 SEAPATYGTM
+330 SGEATYGDM
-340 WQAREQLKQE
+340 WQARERLRQE
-350 PQTPE
+350 PQTPI
-355 VKAAIAELSA
+355 VKAAIAEISA
-365 KMDAINIADVEAQ
+365 KMDDLNAADVQNRVSEATLKKDIAAEDQ
-378 TKRPF
+378 FKK
-383 PTAGDEAKAKQSAF
+383 D
-397 NLPPEGAQMEM
+397 
-408 AGVGTTDRLP
+408 TTNQEQIGLRVAEPDGKLP
-418 PEVDANGN
+418 PEVDASGN
-426 PLRPFVG
+426 PLLPA
-433 PDRDVGLGDVIAADL
+433 PPTNDATEGLRDVIAAEL
-448 PPTTEVLNDAGI
+448 PPTTDVLRDAGI
-460 APTQAELEAAG
+460 APTPAELEAAG
-471 QQRLDMATPNPISEA
+471 QQRLDMPMPTPITEA
-486 EVTAFGASMSKPNRQ
+486 EVTALGASMSKTNRQ
-501 WLVDNILG
+501 WLADNLLG
-509 KTPDQVQMEIAYNRL
+509 KTPDQVQMEIAAKQL
-524 VVPNN
+524 VVPEN
-529 KGLQKVIKEIV
+529 KGIQKVIKEIV

-547 PQNAPSTQPAIQ
+547 PQNAPSTQPTIQ
-559 PTPRAR
+559 SPPRAG
-565 GRKPSVDVS
+565 GRKSSVDVS
-574 VPPTDANEAAPAAG
+574 VPPTADDTAAPGAG
-588 VTTGQPE
+588 APTGQPA
-595 GLEGQRLVPP
+595 GPVGQRLVPP
-605 EQPTTTGTQQQG
+605 EQPTTTGTQQPG
-617 IKPPTLKRRVKVDT
+617 IKPPTLKRRVEVDT
-631 AEIARQ
+631 AEIARR

-642 IATRLAEQAQA
+642 LAVRLAEQAQA

-663 RTVVEDQSKANRAE
+663 RTVVPDRGQRDQQRI
-677 ALRRAEEAAQK
+677 Q
-688 LEAATDEEEKAAVQ
+688 
-702 QKAPK
+702 PP
-707 ASTISTAQ
+707 TAQ
-715 IVGALKELIRSPQVS
+715 IVGALNEVIKSPQFTEKV
-730 AKDKQD
+730 KTD
-736 AKRHL
+736 ARRHL
-741 EAVQEKKGKD
+741 EAIASKEAPD
-751 VSAGKEDDLSEEMA
+751 ASAEMA
-765 FNFLV
+765 VEFLT
-770 EQANKPR
+770 EQASKPR
-777 FQRTETPATPM
+777 FQRTETPAKPM
-788 PHEKVKAIVAR
+788 SHEKVKAIVAG
-799 IMANWKNAPEVIVV
+799 IVAKLKNAPEVIVV

-839 SPAGFYHDGKVFIVS
+839 SPAGFYHDGKVYIVS
-854 GQVNSA
+854 SQVSSE
-860 ADVMT
+860 ADVVT
-865 TLAHEALGHFGLR
+865 TFAHEALGHFGLR
-878 GVFGTALDTELKAVE
+878 GVFGTALDTELKAIE

-912 DPQQASEAAEEVL
+912 DPKQASEAAEEVL

-986 GTRFNLRGKITAPT
+986 GTRFNLRGKITAPA

-1005 RWFGDSK
+1005 RWFGDS
-1012 IVGKDGKALVVYH
+1012 IAIDEEGNPLPLYH
-1025 GTNKNFNTFDISRSG
+1025 GTGRSFDTFKLSPDGALGAGIYLTPKPDFAGTYADTSNLSRSDARLDEI
-1040 SSSGEYLGKGF
+1040 SGQNVMQVYASIKNPLMLRAKG
-1051 YFAQSADTA
+1051 
-1060 GAFAGEKN
+1060 
-1068 AFVMPVYLA
+1068 
-1077 ISNPFNTTS
+1077 
-1086 TDLTEAQKQLIRN
+1086 
-1099 DPKLGKHFKAAEGE
+1099 DPMIDA
-1113 AGNSTFSSWYLVQR
+1113 LVQLGMTPDKASAMVEKAYEEKGYIGKQVMTR
-1127 AAVLSNDRSNYIK
+1127 A
-1140 NALELAGFDGV
+1140 LAQGYDGLMQFRD
-1151 ITGDL
+1151 GDL
-1156 DKQPGAMSEVEIVTF
+1156 VEVVVYKPT
-1171 RPEQIK
+1171 QVK

-1208 GRTTPVEDT
+1208 GRTAPKEDT
-1217 RPILQRITDT
+1217 RPMLQRITDT
-1227 VMGSVKAN
+1227 VMGSVTAN
-1235 TPKEGAITRVLNM
+1235 TPKEGAITRVLNI
-1248 AEDALDVS
+1248 AEDALDVA

-1262 IRDEVRASMPDSDAN
+1262 IRAEVRASMPDIEAN

-1291 SGLATAALLDGGIK
+1291 SGLATTALLDGGIK
-1305 YDSNSSKFKTSE
+1305 YDPKTSKFKTSE
-1317 SKDNLKSLGT
+1317 SKDNLKSLGN

-1333 DTHGLTLA
+1333 DNHGLTLG

-1354 RMLALYAMRDSM
+1354 RMLALYAMRDGM

-1379 KIAASLRDKAE
+1379 KIAAELRKKAE
-1390 SYVFHMSPEQVKEGM
+1390 SYIFHMTQAQVKEGM
-1405 KLFNTLPEIKK
+1405 KLFNTLPELKK

-1430 FLQETGIWSEET
+1430 FLQETNIWSEET

-1459 ADEDTDKEGFN
+1459 ADADTDKDGFN

-1479 AKEHQFKGSMLA
+1479 AKEHQFKGSMLE

-1500 SWAAYSVARGIKN
+1500 NWAAYSVARGIKN

-1527 PGQAKA
+1527 PDQAKA

-1563 KAQVFKGAPVMAKSA
+1563 KAQVFKGAPVMATAA
-1578 LPFIGGLVDNL
+1578 LPFIGGFVD
-1589 NSIFRGAIVNFPL
+1589 SINRVFRGAIVNFPL
-1602 FPVYQL
+1602 FPVLQL

-1626 FQIPLTAVSEAIKN
+1626 FQIPLTAVAEVVRN
-1640 IRGMSAAHKE
+1640 LRGTSAAHKE

-1657 GVHDYDASLSKS
+1657 GVHDYDASLSRS
-1669 NADVKAGLRKL
+1669 NADVQAGLRKL
-1680 GALDKYPAI
+1680 GALEKYPAI
-1689 MQHLNLTADNAVRQA
+1689 MQQLNLTADNAVRQA
-1704 VYLAAKDSGLPE
+1704 VYLAAKDSGLSE

-1778 LLTNMAWIFG
+1778 LITNMAWIFG
-1788 MSILNAMMNVGDDD
+1788 MSVINAMMNVGDDE

-1810 QANKLTLPGMHGW
+1810 QASKLTLPGMQGW

-1837 IAEAIVRQSSDKYAD
+1837 IAEAIVRQFSGKYAD

-1865 GNAVFSGPVP
+1865 VNAVFSGPVP
-1875 VGQPIKLAV
+1875 VAQPIKLAV
-1884 ELATNHSFFTGRPI
+1884 ELATNYNFFTGRPI
-1898 VGAGL
+1898 VGTGL

-1912 SAGTSALAKDIGRG
+1912 SAGTSSLAKGIGQG
-1926 AKDLV
+1926 AKNLV

-1951 GTMGMYGATAVLLT
+1951 GTMGMYGAAAILMT
-1965 NSLVNSTPTQSMQDT
+1965 NAMVNNTPTQSMQDT

-2002 FYDLASKVTT
+2002 FYDLASKVNM

-2021 STGQGAE
+2021 STGQGKQ
-2028 YREYVKENKNL
+2028 YGEYVKENMKL
-2039 IKYGPF
+2039 IKYGSF
-2045 VRKMEQQLGAL
+2045 VNTMEQQLGTI
-2056 RKTMATISAR
+2056 RKTMAVISAQPN
-2066 TDLTKDQKE
+2066 LTKDQKE
-2075 DRLRTYKLS
+2075 ARLRPLKLS
-2084 EQRMMNRLAPAIKKY
+2084 EQRMMNNLAPVIKKF